1 MFSVCEQL
9 GLSRKQEGDDM
20 VIHTQSFTILPIYS
34 VYQQLLNPF
43 NSIMHVFKDRPT
55 SFNSIQKQCPVC
67 LSGVLCYA
75 LEM

>member
-9 GLSRKQEGDDM
+9 GLSRKQEGVDM

-55 SFNSIQKQCPVC
+55 SSNSIQKQCPVC